1 MTGEEVI
8 RLRDALKAL
17 RNPLVTHHDE
27 LARLFMPFRLME
39 GEVDVLKAEAVF
51 DSTARNAATV
61 LANGL
66 ASLLFPREEE
76 WFELAPPRALEDD
89 DAAVAAYRAATPI
102 MRGEMEASNFAEEAQ
117 ECMIESPVFGT
128 TALYTGELDE
138 ETGELY
144 YYNQPIGTY
153 YIGEDHRKRV
163 TVMVRELELT
173 ADQAAGEWPDED
185 LPGEVASKVGTAEG
199 GTEMFTFVQ
208 VVRRNPKP
216 KPRERD
222 GYEAMPWQSCV
233 VFEKTKELV
242 AKRGF
247 GEFPFAVHRYRR
259 VGRCVWG
266 FGPGTLALGD
276 ARQLNFLNELADA
289 ATEKDVFPPMVAD
302 SEMEG
307 EVDQGPLGIAW
318 ADSAEQ
324 AAMLKEFARPGGK
337 YSAFERIQHKET
349 ALERAFHVDLFRLFS
364 QRVMERGP
372 LTATEAALVA
382 GEKLA
387 QFSPTYGR
395 IVSEFLDPILKR
407 TFMVLWRAGKFQGI
421 DWPQSVLK
429 VVNGEMRGVAE
440 PAVGYKNKIVL
451 AMRARENG
459 KLVEFMEV
467 LAPLLQ
473 MVPGA
478 MDALEP
484 GVMLRDGARNA
495 GLPEKW
501 VASKKVFEERQ
512 QARREAAQRQAQ
524 LEEAEQAG
532 RAAGA
537 FGKAPEA
544 VQQSVLQGGFGQ
556 G

>member
-1 MTGEEVI
+1 MTGEDV
-8 RLRDALKAL
+8 RKLRDALKAL
-17 RNPLVTHHDE
+17 HNPLITHHDE
-27 LARLFMPFRLME
+27 LARLFMPFRLIE
-39 GEVDVLKAEAVF
+39 GDVAVLDAESVF

-76 WFELAPPRALEDD
+76 WFELLPPRALEDD
-89 DAAVAAYRAATPI
+89 DAAVSAYREASPI
-102 MRGEMEASNFAEEAQ
+102 MRAEMEASNFPEEAQ
-117 ECMIESPVFGT
+117 ECVMESPVFGT
-128 TALYTGELDE
+128 TAMFVGDMDE

-163 TVMVRELELT
+163 SSLVREMDLT
-173 ADQAAGEWPDED
+173 ADQAAAEFGEAD
-185 LPGEVASKVGTAEG
+185 LPEEVRSKVGTGEG
-199 GTEMFTFVQ
+199 ASQCFKFVQ
-208 VVRRNPKP
+208 AVRRNPKP
-216 KPRERD
+216 NEKSRD
-222 GYEAMPWQSCV
+222 GYESARWQSCV
-233 VFEKTKELV
+233 IFEKTREVVHK
-242 AKRGF
+242 KGF

-259 VGRCVWG
+259 VGRSVWG

-302 SEMEG
+302 AEMEG
-307 EVDQGPLGIAW
+307 EVDQGPLGMAW
-318 ADSAEQ
+318 AESAEQ
-324 AAMLKEFARPGGK
+324 ASMLKEFGRPGGK
-337 YSAFERIQHKET
+337 YSAFERIQHKEA

-372 LTATEAALVA
+372 LTATEASLVA

-395 IVSEFLDPILKR
+395 LVSEFLDPILKR
-407 TFMVLWRAGKFQGI
+407 TFMVLWRAGKFSGI
-421 DWPQSVLK
+421 DWPASVKK
-429 VVNGEMRGVAE
+429 VVDGQERGVAE
-440 PAVGYKNKIVL
+440 PVVGYKNKIVL
-451 AMRARENG
+451 AMKARENG
-459 KLVEFMEV
+459 KLVEFLEV
-467 LAPLLQ
+467 LAPLMQ

-501 VASKKVFEERQ
+501 VARKEVFEERQ
-512 QARREAAQRQAQ
+512 RMRAEAAQRQAQ
-524 LEEAEQAG
+524 LEDAEQAG
-532 RAAGA
+532 RAVGA
-537 FGKAPEA
+537 FGKAPAE
-544 VQQSVLQGGFGQ
+544 VRQQVLQGGFGQ